1 MTRKLFTIIALMTL
15 ALSACGGG
23 EAPETPTAA
32 ATDTQIPTVAVATT
46 AAPAMTET
54 STPDGT
60 AVTFTPTV
68 GTVGPT
74 NPPDCTNSATFVTDI
89 TIPDDTAVAAGTV
102 FTKTWRIANT
112 GTCVWGPD
120 YKLTYYSEERMNA
133 LDVPLD
139 ITYPGQNVDISINLT
154 APNSTGKRQANFV
167 IKNSAGAIVKVGD
180 DSRLWVVINVTTDGS
195 APTLTPAA
203 TSTSAAGMTS
213 APATATGAAATAI
226 STIPAATTSGSN
238 SSAAACL
245 TSIDRA
251 KLMETINAVNAYR
264 AKKGL
269 AAFRVDPKLAQAAQ
283 KHATDMA
290 CNKLTSH
297 TGSDNSTPQTRVT
310 ATGYVA
316 SSVAENIYNSNPP
329 FTGEGVVNA
338 WVTDTANT
346 TNNQNLLSSSF
357 TEIGVGYSLFNGSG
371 YYVLVFA
378 KR

>member
-1 MTRKLFTIIALMTL
+1 
-15 ALSACGGG
+15 
-23 EAPETPTAA
+23 
-32 ATDTQIPTVAVATT
+32 
-46 AAPAMTET
+46 
-54 STPDGT
+54 
-60 AVTFTPTV
+60 
-68 GTVGPT
+68 
-74 NPPDCTNSATFVTDI
+74 
-89 TIPDDTAVAAGTV
+89 
-102 FTKTWRIANT
+102 
-112 GTCVWGPD
+112 
-120 YKLTYYSEERMNA
+120 MNA

-195 APTLTPAA
+195 APTLTPGA
-203 TSTSAAGMTS
+203 TSASTATATSASAAS
-213 APATATGAAATAI
+213 APATATLAAAT
-226 STIPAATTSGSN
+226 TVNTLPAATTSGSN
-238 SSAAACL
+238 SGAAACL

-264 AKKGL
+264 AQKGL

-290 CNKLTSH
+290 CNKLASH
-297 TGSDNSTPQTRVT
+297 TGSDKSTPQTRVT
-310 ATGYVA
+310 ATGYAA
-316 SSVAENIYNSNPP
+316 SSVAENVYNSNPP
-329 FTGEGVVNA
+329 FTGEGVLNA
-338 WVTDTANT
+338 WVTDTADPA
-346 TNNQNLLSSSF
+346 NNQNLLSTSF

>member
-1 MTRKLFTIIALMTL
+1 MTRKFFTVIAFMTL

-32 ATDTQIPTVAVATT
+32 ATDTQIPTAVIATT
-46 AAPAMTET
+46 APAITET

-74 NPPDCTNSATFVTDI
+74 NPPDCTNGATFVADI

-139 ITYPGQNVDISINLT
+139 ITYPGQNADISINLT

-203 TSTSAAGMTS
+203 TSTSAAATTS
-213 APATATGAAATAI
+213 APATTTGAAATAI
-226 STIPAATTSGSN
+226 STIPAATTSGAN
-238 SSAAACL
+238 SGAAACL

-264 AKKGL
+264 AEKGL

-338 WVTDTANT
+338 WATDTADT
-346 TNNQNLLSSSF
+346 TNNQNLLSTSF

>member
-1 MTRKLFTIIALMTL
+1 
-15 ALSACGGG
+15 
-23 EAPETPTAA
+23 
-32 ATDTQIPTVAVATT
+32 
-46 AAPAMTET
+46 
-54 STPDGT
+54 
-60 AVTFTPTV
+60 
-68 GTVGPT
+68 
-74 NPPDCTNSATFVTDI
+74 
-89 TIPDDTAVAAGTV
+89 
-102 FTKTWRIANT
+102 
-112 GTCVWGPD
+112 
-120 YKLTYYSEERMNA
+120 
-133 LDVPLD
+133 
-139 ITYPGQNVDISINLT
+139 
-154 APNSTGKRQANFV
+154 
-167 IKNSAGAIVKVGD
+167 
-180 DSRLWVVINVTTDGS
+180 VVINVTTDGS

-203 TSTSAAGMTS
+203 TSTSAAAGTS
-213 APATATGAAATAI
+213 APATATGAAATTI

-238 SSAAACL
+238 SGTAACL

-264 AKKGL
+264 AEKGL

-297 TGSDNSTPQTRVT
+297 TGSDKSTPQTRVT

-329 FTGEGVVNA
+329 FTGEGVINA
-338 WVTDTANT
+338 WVTDTT
-346 TNNQNLLSSSF
+346 DPTNNQNLLSTSF